1 MHTRLFLF
9 GLIAWSAA
17 TATLR
22 FGGQRLLHP
31 DDSTATLILFAASF
45 PLMAWLV
52 RRLCRRFRLG
62 QEQWLAGA
70 YYPLLNPPTIY

>member
-52 RRLCRRFRLG
+52 CRRFRLG